1 MLKES
6 ISFGGNMIY
15 FGKTDIGKL
24 RKGNQDSFGIYEIG
38 EDSLVLAVCD
48 GMGGAAGGEEASR
61 LSLEAFS
68 EEIKA
73 VLLPRVKEGKLD
85 SDGVDLKL
93 LLENAAS
100 CANKAVFDE
109 AKKRPELSGMGTTLV
124 ALLYTPKGA
133 YSVNIGDSRMYRVC
147 GGEIEQLTHDHS
159 YVQYLVDMG
168 KLTPEEAKNSSNRNI
183 IMRAVGTEAEIKA
196 DIETVETDFDGN
208 TYFLLCSD
216 GLTGMVQDEEIC
228 KIVSGDGE
236 PEKKVLSLIEAANA
250 NGGADNI
257 TVVLLKI

>member
-1 MLKES
+1 
-6 ISFGGNMIY
+6 MIY

-38 EDSLVLAVCD
+38 EDALLIVVCD

-61 LSLEAFS
+61 RSLEAFS

-93 LLENAAS
+93 LLENAAD

-109 AKKRPELSGMGTTLV
+109 AKNRPELSGMGTTLV
-124 ALLYTPKGA
+124 ALLYTSKGA
-133 YSVNIGDSRMYRVC
+133 YSVNIGDSRMYKIC
-147 GGEIEQLTHDHS
+147 GDKIEQLTHDHS
-159 YVQYLVDMG
+159 YVQYLVDIG
-168 KLTPEEAKNSSNRNI
+168 KLTLEEAKSSSNRNI

-196 DIETVETDFDGN
+196 DINSIDTDLDKD

-216 GLTGMVQDEEIC
+216 GLTGMVLDEDIL
-228 KIVSGDGE
+228 KIVSGEGE
-236 PEKKVLSLIEAANA
+236 PKNKVLSLIEAANA